1 MNTKT
6 RKCLGNAWK
15 VLVLRHMNHVKVS
28 SCSRVPFFHTER
40 GKAYGRTTLLR
51 LSEFVTNYCHVLGTF
66 QPVLCGKTTQDCFFV
81 VDVGLANLMALAGN
95 GTSTRRFEVRIR
107 RL

>member
-1 MNTKT
+1 MNNERTAHFHFQMNMTMNEKF
-6 RKCLGNAWK
+6 NADGLIEIIFII
-15 VLVLRHMNHVKVS
+15 VNNNFR
-28 SCSRVPFFHTER
+28 
-40 GKAYGRTTLLR
+40 R

-66 QPVLCGKTTQDCFFV
+66 KPVLCGKATQNCFFV

-95 GTSTRRFEVRIR
+95 GTSTRRFEVRIC